1 MGTTTTARRSGHHA
15 NQYKAIERARR
26 RRLRVITAG
35 LGAVAILVAAVI
47 ALAHRPGSS
56 NDIPPFELVE
66 QAYAGVPMSGRTLG
80 NSAAP
85 VTVVEYGDYQ
95 CPGCGHF
102 AREIEGQLVRDY
114 VETGKVHFEFRD
126 YAFIGEESSAAAEA
140 AACAADQD
148 MFWQYHA
155 TLYHSQMGENMGGF
169 GHKRM
174 KAMASG
180 LSMDRDQFAKCVN
193 KHAHASDVERMRDE
207 ARTLGVTGTPSF
219 VVNGVLVEYTGY
231 ESLQAA
237 IDAALATT

>member
-1 MGTTTTARRSGHHA
+1 MNTARQERRRA
-15 NQYKAIERARR
+15 NRYSAVRQANR
-26 RRLRVITAG
+26 RRLRRK
-35 LGAVAILVAAVI
+35 VAAV
-47 ALAHRPGSS
+47 ALLALVFAAIFLTVRLRSPES
-56 NDIPPFELVE
+56 IPAFELVHST
-66 QAYAGVPMSGRTLG
+66 YAGVPMTGRTLG
-80 NSAAP
+80 NPAAP

-102 AREIEGQLVRDY
+102 AREIEAQLVRDY
-114 VETGKVHFEFRD
+114 VEPSKVLFAFRD
-126 YAFIGEESSAAAEA
+126 YAFICDESSAAAEA

-155 TLYHSQMGENMGGF
+155 TLYHGQMGENMGGF
-169 GHKRM
+169 GLRRM

-180 LSMDRDQFAKCVN
+180 LGMDGDQFAKCVT

-231 ESLQAA
+231 ESLRAA